1 MMEHA
6 MENTKHLHDQIARA
20 TARLAQLQARDLVA
34 RQQREAREREARRKR
49 EAQQRHHLGQLVIAA
64 GGEDLADGE
73 IVAALLNYKAGHQ
86 GADMRSRA
94 KVQGDAHLAAVA
106 ADSPRRKH
114 ESS

>member
-1 MMEHA
+1 MET
-6 MENTKHLHDQIARA
+6 TKYLHDQIARA

-34 RQQREAREREARRKR
+34 RQRREAREREVIRKR
-49 EAQQRHHLGQLVIAA
+49 EAQQRHCLGQLVIAA

-94 KVQGDAHLAAVA
+94 KVQGDAHLAAQATGSA
-106 ADSPRRKH
+106 ARSTRRA
-114 ESS
+114 

>member
-1 MMEHA
+1 

-20 TARLAQLQARDLVA
+20 TARLAQLQARELVT
-34 RQQREAREREARRKR
+34 QQRLETRAREVTRKR

-73 IVAALLNYKAGHQ
+73 IVAALLNYRAGHQ
-86 GADMRSRA
+86 GAEMRSRA

-114 ESS
+114 GSS